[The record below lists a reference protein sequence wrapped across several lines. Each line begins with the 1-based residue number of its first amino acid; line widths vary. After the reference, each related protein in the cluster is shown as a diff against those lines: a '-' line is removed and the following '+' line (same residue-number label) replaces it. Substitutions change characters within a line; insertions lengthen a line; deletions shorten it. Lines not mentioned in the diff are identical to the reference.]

1 MASGDTPPSNGRPG
15 FPPDHGQQM
24 FRLVSDYTPAGD
36 QPAAIS
42 RLTELLR
49 DGGRDQVLLG
59 VTGSGKTFAMAQVI
73 AAMNRPA
80 LIMAPNKTLAAQ
92 LYGEFKS
99 FFPDNAV
106 EYFVSYYDYYQPEAY
121 VPASDTYIEKD
132 SKINEEIDRMRHSAT
147 RSLFERDDVV
157 IVASVSCIFGLGSAE
172 AYYGLVEF
180 LSVGQQID
188 RDTFLARLVELQ
200 YNRND
205 IAFERGT
212 FRVRGDNIEIYPPY
226 EDQKA
231 LRVTLDCDTVESL
244 AEFDALSGRAM
255 RKLNKFAVYPNSHYV
270 TTPERMRR
278 AIVAM
283 QDELEARL
291 IEFRSQGRVLEA
303 ARLEQRTLSDI
314 ESLEQFGRVAGI
326 ENYSRHL
333 TGRAA
338 GEAPPT
344 LLDYFPKDFL
354 CFLDESH
361 MTVPQIVG
369 MYRGDRARKDVLVN
383 YGFRLP
389 SAVDNRPLRFDE
401 FDVRRGPTI
410 YVSATPGPYETKLC
424 IPDRMAEMIVRPTGL
439 LDPEVEVRP
448 AENQVDDLLDEIRP
462 VIEAKNRVLVT
473 TLTKRMAEHL
483 TEFLM
488 ESGIKVTYLHSDVS
502 TLDRIQIIR
511 ELREGVFDVLVGINL
526 LREGLDLPEVAL
538 VAILDADKEGFLRS
552 ERSLI
557 QTFGRAARN
566 TAARVIMYGDRVTDS
581 MQAAMDVT
589 AQRRERQI
597 AHNLANGITPRT
609 VDRRLF
615 FVEEAQKAAEVA
627 GVGDA
632 NGLAKLVEDPV
643 QLGKT
648 LAKLKKQMLEA
659 SVALEFE
666 KAAGI
671 RDRIRAIRNVM
682 GNL

>member
-1 MASGDTPPSNGRPG
+1 
-15 FPPDHGQQM
+15 M
-24 FRLVSDYTPAGD
+24 FRLVSEYSPAGD
-36 QPAAIS
+36 QPAAIA
-42 RLTELLR
+42 RLLELLG

-73 AAMNRPA
+73 AALNRPA

-180 LSVGQQID
+180 MNVGQELD
-188 RDTFLARLVELQ
+188 RDRFMARLVELQ
-200 YNRND
+200 YDRND
-205 IAFERGT
+205 FAFERGA

-244 AEFDALSGRAM
+244 AEFDALSGRAI
-255 RKLNKFAVYPNSHYV
+255 RKLNKFAIYPNSHYV
-270 TTPERMRR
+270 TTPDKMRR
-278 AIVAM
+278 AIVAI
-283 QDELEARL
+283 QDELESRL
-291 IEFRSQGRVLEA
+291 VEFRGQGRVLEA
-303 ARLEQRTLSDI
+303 ARLEQRTLADI

-344 LLDYFPKDFL
+344 LLDYFPRDFL

-361 MTVPQIVG
+361 MTVPQLYG

-401 FDVRRGPTI
+401 FDQRRGRTI

-424 IPDRMAEMIVRPTGL
+424 APDRVAEMIVRPTGL
-439 LDPEVEVRP
+439 LDPEIDVRP

-462 VIEAKNRVLVT
+462 VIEAGNRVLVT

-483 TEFLM
+483 TEFLI
-488 ESGIKVTYLHSDVS
+488 EAGIKVTYLHSDVS

-511 ELREGVFDVLVGINL
+511 DLREGVFDVLVGINL

-557 QTFGRAARN
+557 QTCGRAARN
-566 TAARVIMYGDRVTDS
+566 TDARVIMYGDTVTDS
-581 MQAAMDVT
+581 MQAAISVT
-589 AQRRERQI
+589 QERRERQMAFNA
-597 AHNLANGITPRT
+597 AHGITPRT
-609 VDRRLF
+609 VNRRLF
-615 FVEEAQKAAEVA
+615 FVEEAQAAADKA
-627 GVGDA
+627 GVQDA
-632 NGLAKLVEDPV
+632 AGLAKLVQDPV
-643 QLGKT
+643 ELGKSLT
-648 LAKLKKQMLEA
+648 RLKKQMVEA
-659 SVALEFE
+659 AAALEFE
-666 KAAGI
+666 KAAEI
-671 RDRIRAIRNVM
+671 RDKIRAIRNVI